1 MHTHPAP
8 IHTHTHKR
16 THYQHL
22 RCVYTTLRRSLR
34 KNRINTLH
42 FYVMVMIM
50 MMLMMMMMMM
60 LMTT

>member
-1 MHTHPAP
+1 MLPHT
-8 IHTHTHKR
+8 R

-22 RCVYTTLRRSLR
+22 RCVYITLRPSAR

-50 MMLMMMMMMM
+50 MMLLLMMMM